1 VLDDDEMFFGILYGF
16 QQEFA
21 SQIVC
26 TEDLVEYINSVSG
39 QDFNAFFNQYIFDR
53 RPPVLEFNITDN
65 KLFYRYNGIVD
76 GFTMPINVL
85 VNKEEI
91 RLQPTTTTQELNIP
105 DYATVQIM
113 DWEYLILKKE
123 NNMLKI
129 N

>member
-1 VLDDDEMFFGILYGF
+1 MFFGILSGF
-16 QQEFA
+16 QEEFA

-26 TEDLVEYINSVSG
+26 TEDLVEYINRVSG
-39 QDFNAFFNQYIFDR
+39 KDFYAFFNQYIFDR
-53 RPPVLEFNITDN
+53 RPPVLEYNITDN
-65 KLFYRYNGIVD
+65 KLFYRYSGIVD

-91 RLQPTTTTQELNIP
+91 RIKPTTVTQELDIP

-113 DWEYLILKKE
+113 DWEYLIMKKE
-123 NNMLKI
+123 DDILKI

>member
-1 VLDDDEMFFGILYGF
+1 MCIRDR
-16 QQEFA
+16 
-21 SQIVC
+21 
-26 TEDLVEYINSVSG
+26 
-39 QDFNAFFNQYIFDR
+39 YIFDR

>member
-1 VLDDDEMFFGILYGF
+1 
-16 QQEFA
+16 
-21 SQIVC
+21 
-26 TEDLVEYINSVSG
+26 
-39 QDFNAFFNQYIFDR
+39 
-53 RPPVLEFNITDN
+53 
-65 KLFYRYNGIVD
+65 
-76 GFTMPINVL
+76 MPINVL

-91 RLQPTTTTQELNIP
+91 RLQPTTSTQELNIP

>member
-1 VLDDDEMFFGILYGF
+1 MFFGILSGF

-26 TEDLVEYINSVSG
+26 TEDLIEYINGVSG
-39 QDFNAFFNQYIFDR
+39 QDFYPFFNQYIFDR
-53 RPPVLEFNITDN
+53 RPPVLEYNITDN
-65 KLFYRYNGIVD
+65 KLFYRYSGIVD

-91 RLQPTTTTQELNIP
+91 RLKPSTVTQELDIP

-123 NNMLKI
+123 NSILKI